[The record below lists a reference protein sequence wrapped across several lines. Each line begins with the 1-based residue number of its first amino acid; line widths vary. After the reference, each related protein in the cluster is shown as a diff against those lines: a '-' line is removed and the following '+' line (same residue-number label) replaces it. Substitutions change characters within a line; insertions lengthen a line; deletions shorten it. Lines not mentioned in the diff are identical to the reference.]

1 MIGAILPVVGTLI
14 DKLFPDKQ
22 AADEAKIKM
31 MELAQKGELAQ
42 LDAQM
47 QLAMG
52 QIETNKIEA
61 ASTDPFRAGWRPM
74 AGWACSLGL
83 FYEFLLR
90 PILPW
95 LVGLTGA
102 EVAPMPNVD
111 IDQLMILLGGL
122 LGLGSLRSFERVKGK
137 A

>member
-61 ASTDPFRAGWRPM
+61 ASADPFRAGWRPM

-95 LVGLTGA
+95 VVGLTGA
-102 EVAPMPNVD
+102 DVAPMPSVD

>member
-1 MIGAILPVVGTLI
+1 MIAAFIPIVGTLI

-42 LDAQM
+42 LDAEMQM
-47 QLAMG
+47 ALG
-52 QIETNKIEA
+52 QMEINKVEA
-61 ASTDPFRAGWRPM
+61 ASSDPFRAGWRPM

-83 FYEFLLR
+83 FYEFLVR

-95 LVGLTGA
+95 LVGLTGN
-102 EVAPMPNVD
+102 EVAPMPSVD

-122 LGLGSLRSFERVKGK
+122 LGLGGLRSFERAKGK

>member
-122 LGLGSLRSFERVKGK
+122 LGLGGLRSFERVKGK

>member
-14 DKLFPDKQ
+14 DKIFPDKQ
-22 AADEAKIKM
+22 AADEAKIKL
-31 MELAQKGELAQ
+31 MELTQKGELAQ
-42 LDAQM
+42 LDAEL
-47 QLAMG
+47 QLALG

-95 LVGLTGA
+95 VIGLSGA
-102 EVAPMPNVD
+102 EISPMPNLD
-111 IDQLMILLGGL
+111 MDQLMVLLGGL
-122 LGLGSLRSFERVKGK
+122 LGLGGFRSYERIKGRT
-137 A
+137 

>member
-1 MIGAILPVVGTLI
+1 MLPVILPVVGTLI

-22 AADEAKIKM
+22 AADEAKLKM

-47 QLAMG
+47 QLALG

-61 ASTDPFRAGWRPM
+61 ASSDPFRAGWRPM

-122 LGLGSLRSFERVKGK
+122 LGLGGLRSFERVKGK

>member
-1 MIGAILPVVGTLI
+1 MIAAFIPIVGTLI

-47 QLAMG
+47 QMALG
-52 QIETNKIEA
+52 QMEINKVEA
-61 ASTDPFRAGWRPM
+61 ASPDPFRAGWRPM

-83 FYEFLLR
+83 FYEFLVR

-95 LVGLTGA
+95 LVGLTGN
-102 EVAPMPNVD
+102 EVAPMPSVD

-122 LGLGSLRSFERVKGK
+122 LGLGGLRSFERVKGK
-137 A
+137 T

>member
-1 MIGAILPVVGTLI
+1 MIAAFIPIVGTLI

-47 QLAMG
+47 QMALG
-52 QIETNKIEA
+52 QMEINKVEA
-61 ASTDPFRAGWRPM
+61 ASSDPFRAGWRPM

-83 FYEFLLR
+83 FYEFLVR

-95 LVGLTGA
+95 LVGLTGN
-102 EVAPMPNVD
+102 EVAPMPSVD

-122 LGLGSLRSFERVKGK
+122 LGLGGLRSFERVKGK

>member
-102 EVAPMPNVD
+102 EVAPMPSVD

-137 A
+137 V

>member
-95 LVGLTGA
+95 LVGLAGA